1 MINLHLLFSGFF
13 LSFDSFIMS
22 LALGS
27 IVHSPTQRWR
37 LAALFGVSDGL
48 AVLVG
53 SALGQG
59 VWRHDVAHNIVL
71 IYALA
76 YGICCL
82 VSAHRNKF
90 RANPRLAFALPVLM
104 SLDNLVYGV
113 GAGPSTTG
121 IVERAT
127 VLGLMSFSLAV
138 PGVLLWNFTRLPDA
152 RIRECLAGCALVVA
166 CASFLF
172 T

>member
-1 MINLHLLFSGFF
+1 MINVHLVFSGCL

-27 IVHSPTQRWR
+27 IIPSPTQRWR

-59 VWRHDVAHNIVL
+59 IWRHDVAHNIVL

-76 YGICCL
+76 YGIFCL
-82 VSAHRNKF
+82 VSAHWNKF

-121 IVERAT
+121 IVESAT
-127 VLGLMSFSLAV
+127 VLSLMSFALAV
-138 PGVLLWNFTRLPDA
+138 PGVLFWNSTRLPDA
-152 RIRECLAGCALVVA
+152 SIRERVAGCALVVA

>member
-1 MINLHLLFSGFF
+1 MTNLHLLFSGFF

-22 LALGS
+22 FALGS
-27 IVHSPTQRWR
+27 IVPSPTQRWR

-71 IYALA
+71 IYVLA

-82 VSAHRNKF
+82 VAAQWNKF
-90 RANPRLAFALPVLM
+90 RANPRLVFAVPVLM
-104 SLDNLVYGV
+104 SLDNLAYGI
-113 GAGPSTTG
+113 GAGRSSTG
-121 IVERAT
+121 IVESAA
-127 VLGLMSFSLAV
+127 VLGLTSFALAM
-138 PGVLLWNFTRLPDA
+138 PGVLLWNVIRLPDV
-152 RIRECLAGCALVVA
+152 RIKECLAGGALVAA
-166 CASFLF
+166 CASLLF